1 MNNNNFEKIEHLLQ
15 TKEFLEL
22 TPVEKELVL
31 AQISETDYSD
41 MRELH
46 IHAKAA
52 HHEEIVP
59 PLSLKGNLGKALAA
73 SRPTPIYLRTRL
85 PLYQVVAVALLFLVV
100 GLVINYTKETP
111 IKVVTNTIREVKYIN
126 RPIKQVQYI
135 VIPAKYAQKI
145 QPIEEAKPHV
155 STNDNQ
161 TSYPEI
167 TGETNLEILRQQEIV
182 MSNIQRTLNEK
193 NGISVGQD
201 SLLQKMLV
209 AIY

>member
-1 MNNNNFEKIEHLLQ
+1 MNDKDFERIEYLLQ
-15 TKEFLEL
+15 TKGFEEL
-22 TPVEKELVL
+22 TPAEKEVVL

-41 MRELH
+41 MRELFMH
-46 IHAKAA
+46 TRTTL
-52 HHEEIVP
+52 HEEIVP
-59 PLSLKGNLGKALAA
+59 PLYLKEKLDKALAGRRLA
-73 SRPTPIYLRTRL
+73 PIYLRTRL
-85 PLYQVVAVALLFLVV
+85 PLYQVAAVALLFLVV
-100 GLVINYTKETP
+100 GLSINYTRETP
-111 IKVVTNTIREVKYIN
+111 IKVVTNTIREVKYTN

-145 QPIEEAKPHV
+145 QPIEEAKPQV
-155 STNDNQ
+155 STNYNQ

-167 TGETNLEILRQQEIV
+167 TDETNPETLRQQGIT
-182 MSNIQRTLNEK
+182 STNIERILNEK

>member
-1 MNNNNFEKIEHLLQ
+1 MNDKHFEKIEHLLQ
-15 TKEFLEL
+15 TKGFLEL
-22 TPVEKELVL
+22 TPAEKELVL
-31 AQISETDYSD
+31 AQISETDYSA
-41 MRELH
+41 MRELFLH
-46 IHAKAA
+46 TRATR
-52 HHEEIVP
+52 HEEIAP
-59 PLSLKGNLGKALAA
+59 PLSLKEKLDKALAA
-73 SRPTPIYLRTRL
+73 RRLAPIYLRTRL
-85 PLYQVVAVALLFLVV
+85 PLYQVAAVALLFLVV
-100 GLVINYTKETP
+100 GLSINYTRETP

-135 VIPAKYAQKI
+135 VIPANYAQKI
-145 QPIEEAKPHV
+145 QPVEEAKPQV

-167 TGETNLEILRQQEIV
+167 TDETNPEILRQQGIA
-182 MSNIQRTLNEK
+182 STNIERILNEK